1 MVHLHK
7 EIGRLHIWERHLE
20 ILDDVDVTSLMDT
33 DSFDFRGI
41 GHEIA
46 ELVDSRDWLYI
57 AGNSH
62 QTSGNGHQ
70 IQLRRTVITHHTGRA
85 GNAIRQ
91 RSGRPPPTFVT
102 TSTTRRTLPQAG
114 CSTRCEVGFL
124 TRRFGLG
131 ASTDDVASGPPL
143 TPRLVCFALKLR
155 VNSSFVTSKPS
166 LARRRGFRT

>member
-1 MVHLHK
+1 MV
-7 EIGRLHIWERHLE
+7 IR
-20 ILDDVDVTSLMDT
+20 
-33 DSFDFRGI
+33 
-41 GHEIA
+41 
-46 ELVDSRDWLYI
+46 
-57 AGNSH
+57 
-62 QTSGNGHQ
+62 
-70 IQLRRTVITHHTGRA
+70 LRRTVITHHTGRA

-143 TPRLVCFALKLR
+143 TPRLACFALKLR
-155 VNSSFVTSKPS
+155 VNSSFVTSQPP
-166 LARRRGFRT
+166 LARKKGVPYLTTNFWQYSSTGAANPSGGFGVGCQNCTSVHTIHTRYPEEAISP